1 MLDDDELIEG
11 VFVSQAYALAPLRYR
26 ADYSDP
32 RSYTPL
38 EPVYED
44 LRSAQQRCEDEL
56 RAARSDGPQLEFQWV
71 PNHDEHA
78 DYPAVH
84 WSMKVRTP
92 QVRQFLALGYAVSVV
107 GSYTDG
113 VALGALEHG

>member
-1 MLDDDELIEG
+1 MLDDEPIDDI
-11 VFVSQAYALAPLRYR
+11 FVSEAWAQAPLRYR

-32 RSYTPL
+32 QSYTPL

-44 LRSAQQRCEDEL
+44 LHSAQQRCEDAL
-56 RAARSDGPQLEFQWV
+56 RAARADGPQLEFRWI
-71 PNHDEHA
+71 PNHGEDA
-78 DYPAVH
+78 GYPAVH

-92 QVRQFLALGYAVSVV
+92 RVSEFLAVGYSVSIV